1 MNIISLWQ
9 FLKWFAIVSIVYAI
23 VQYGVSLEIICI
35 LLLVRFLLRLFFKF
49 IGGVIKIAAVLVILW
64 FLTLIF

>member
-9 FLKWFAIVSIVYAI
+9 FFKCFAIVSMA

-35 LLLVRFLLRLFFKF
+35 LLLVKFLLRLFFKL